1 MTEGALLDMLLLW
14 GRHNRDARKHQLLE
28 LLRCLRYPLMAAEEL
43 EGLPGFMMEDE
54 IINEI
59 IEEAHAYHDNPSG
72 QSLMSSYLTES
83 RGSKDMV
90 MLISAVDD
98 ADLLQ
103 YKVPNQEGF
112 LSEEINTSFMHSVFE
127 FAAVVMHGNFLF
139 IAGGYDRHMWCS
151 SPTAYRYNPR
161 TRVWGQLAS
170 MRQPRVSFAL
180 CATDSGLYAVGG
192 IEHTIEEGRDNEII
206 LSSAEFYDPATG
218 AWTLLRG
225 MPVGCFSV
233 AAAVIDEKLYV
244 SGGMKYVW
252 NITTKFAIHLERSCF
267 IYFVQ
272 IEFVHCSPNVIYHDI

>member
-1 MTEGALLDMLLLW
+1 MLLLW
-14 GRHNRDARKHQLLE
+14 GRHDREARKEQQME
-28 LLRCLRYPLMAAEEL
+28 LLRCVRYPLMDSEEL
-43 EGLPGFMMEDE
+43 DNLPEFLNEDE
-54 IINEI
+54 IVNDI
-59 IEEAHAYHDNPSG
+59 IEEAREYHANPSG
-72 QSLMSSYLTES
+72 QCLMASYLTEA
-83 RGSKDMV
+83 RGSKDML

-112 LSEEINTSFMHSVFE
+112 LNEEISTNFMHSVFE
-127 FAAVVMHGNFLF
+127 FAAVTMHGNFLF

-151 SPTAYRYNPR
+151 SPTAYRYDPR
-161 TRVWGQLAS
+161 TRAWGKLAS

-206 LSSAEFYDPATG
+206 LSSAEFYDPAAG

-244 SGGMKYVW
+244 SGGE
-252 NITTKFAIHLERSCF
+252 NIAVLLNLSDNELHA
-267 IYFVQ
+267 
-272 IEFVHCSPNVIYHDI
+272 